1 MGKLGKRLIKTVVI
15 LLIIVFIIIGL
26 PLILLSKKT
35 TAPIDQYNT
44 SSESALYSM
53 LDEELS
59 DLITDIND
67 DTVFLTIDEA
77 FINRT
82 IQKELSKDNPKFL
95 NSQYEGEM
103 AYSYMMV
110 FNNFG
115 VKGIWTELSDDQ
127 IKITAG
133 ADYVSSSGNV
143 LYQTGI
149 EMVFDIVLS
158 ENEEYY
164 LKISDIKIGKINI
177 GVNTAYKLANFIV
190 DKITDQSLNDLI
202 AQNLAFGAFNEED
215 LSFTVGEEELTNYLY
230 EEDPTFAALLKVVYE
245 QELLILDISDEGFDV
260 SLNVGIFRR
269 LSTDLDEPDFDKWEN
284 DMDKAAF
291 MASLAAQ
298 AATNAFLNPTD
309 PRIDLDEVD
318 VNQILDYYLQEKVK
332 FELPIKFTLDGDEI
346 EFVFS
351 STNLFV
357 TMVDD
362 KLSIHLLMTLSK
374 TGMTGTFDMQFNL
387 SSTVSMNSNGDMVLS
402 IIEANLGEVELTN
415 DMLATLFG
423 IFDPNLMVD
432 DTLIVKKETLNS
444 MFEGSGIVF
453 DDSYVING
461 ELRLHFGLDD

>member
-1 MGKLGKRLIKTVVI
+1 MGKLGKRLFKTLVI
-15 LLIIVFIIIGL
+15 LLIIVFVLVGL

-35 TAPIDQYNT
+35 TAPLDQYNS
-44 SSESALYSM
+44 SSESALYTM

-59 DLITDIND
+59 NLITDTTD
-67 DTVFLTIDEA
+67 DTIFLTVDEA
-77 FINRT
+77 FINRA
-82 IQKELSKDNPKFL
+82 IQKALSKDNPKFL
-95 NSQYEGEM
+95 NSQYAGEM

-115 VKGIWTELSDDQ
+115 VKGIWTELSDDK
-127 IKITAG
+127 IKIIAG
-133 ADYVSSSGNV
+133 ADYVGSSGNV

-158 ENEEYY
+158 ENQEYY

-177 GVNTAYKLANFIV
+177 GINTAYKLANFIV
-190 DKITDQSLNDLI
+190 ETLTDQSLNNLI
-202 AQNLAFGAFNEED
+202 AQNLSFGAFNQED

-245 QELLILDISDEGFDV
+245 QELLILDISDDGFDI

-269 LSTDLDEPDFDKWEN
+269 LSSDLDEPAFDKWEN

-291 MASLAAQ
+291 MATLAAQ
-298 AATNAFLNPTD
+298 AASNIILNPTD
-309 PRIDLDEVD
+309 PRIDLDEED
-318 VNQILDYYLQEKVK
+318 VNQILDYYLQDKVK
-332 FELPIKFTLDGDEI
+332 FELPIKFTLDGNEI
-346 EFVFS
+346 EYLFS

-357 TMVDD
+357 TMIDD

-374 TGMTGTFDMQFNL
+374 TDMSGTFDMQFNL
-387 SSTVSMNSNGDMVLS
+387 SSTVSMNSNGDMVLN
-402 IIEANLGEVELTN
+402 IIEANLGEIELTN
-415 DMLATLFG
+415 DMLTTLFN

-432 DTLIVKKETLNS
+432 NTLVIKKETLNS

-461 ELRLHFGLDD
+461 ELRLHFGLDN